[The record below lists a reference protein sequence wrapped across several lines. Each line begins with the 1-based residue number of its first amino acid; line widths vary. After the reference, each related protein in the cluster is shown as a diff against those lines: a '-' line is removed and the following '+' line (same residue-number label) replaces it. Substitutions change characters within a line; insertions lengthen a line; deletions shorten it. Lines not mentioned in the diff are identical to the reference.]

1 MKIINIKSTY
11 LLLIAFIFIGNPS
24 NLVYSQS
31 IENKIDSLLALRS
44 FYFEKVVIK
53 SENKL

>member
-1 MKIINIKSTY
+1 MNLYRIIYDTVKIVF
-11 LLLIAFIFIGNPS
+11 LL
-24 NLVYSQS
+24 
-31 IENKIDSLLALRS
+31 KIDSLLALRS